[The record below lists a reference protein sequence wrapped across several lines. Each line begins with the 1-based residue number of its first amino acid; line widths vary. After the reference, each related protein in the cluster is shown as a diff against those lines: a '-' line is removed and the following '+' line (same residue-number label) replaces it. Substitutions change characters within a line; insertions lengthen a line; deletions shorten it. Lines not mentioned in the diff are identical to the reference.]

1 MTVSIARGAS
11 VFGSHFVTA
20 NIGTGIATVA
30 IIAAVVALLL
40 VALSRG
46 GRR

>member
-1 MTVSIARGAS
+1 MTHS
-11 VFGSHFVTA
+11 VFGSEFVTGNVGLGFA
-20 NIGTGIATVA
+20 VVA